1 MSQSN
6 DRLLQIADTLEHIN
20 EQLVLLAIDTEH
32 YAMALQA
39 VQTNDPVSNGVIQA
53 VISALFRDSLFATDA
68 SEQMDNVLSMPEL
81 EVSGTSRLADGSI
94 LLQIDAIPG
103 RSYQVE
109 TSPDLSSWTTVPIPI
124 QAGATRIHYI
134 DHALPPDGAKR
145 FYRVREITR

>member
-81 EVSGTSRLADGSI
+81 EV
-94 LLQIDAIPG
+94 
-103 RSYQVE
+103 
-109 TSPDLSSWTTVPIPI
+109 
-124 QAGATRIHYI
+124 TRY
-134 DHALPPDGAKR
+134 
-145 FYRVREITR
+145 E